1 MNLDTI
7 SFSNKINKAATRVM
21 SPSTESAWMLLGY
34 ADTDKMSSIMTID
47 VVREGSVWRDLLDS
61 FADDEIQYGYAKLEF
76 EHKSHLFLIH
86 WVGKEI
92 SENSKLSRMPHLN
105 EIRNLIPIYDLL
117 VNSMDKQ
124 DIQSRVHGYLTRTQT
139 LCVHQSIVGNYRHSA
154 LLRHP
159 ELENTDKK
167 TSKRTSSIRV
177 KTRRRANTVYIEE
190 SEKKIP
196 EKTSAFTSYITQ
208 TGNKPKVKVTIVGS
222 QNVGKSSIYTSYNGE
237 GFSLQSP
244 NTLKTTISADL
255 MSKDVTFGK
264 HNFTLMIW
272 DTAGQERFA
281 SLTSTHTRN
290 AKVIICVYDIA
301 DKLSFK
307 EIPRHMQAAKE
318 HSDPRAIFFLVGNKA
333 DLVHRREVREAEGER
348 FATQHD
354 MTFMEC
360 SGLTGLNILKLF
372 ENITKHVVFTYQD
385 IFEFPEKSSND
396 IIRVTPTTTSNTRKG
411 CQRCNQ

>member
-1 MNLDTI
+1 
-7 SFSNKINKAATRVM
+7 
-21 SPSTESAWMLLGY
+21 
-34 ADTDKMSSIMTID
+34 
-47 VVREGSVWRDLLDS
+47 
-61 FADDEIQYGYAKLEF
+61 
-76 EHKSHLFLIH
+76 
-86 WVGKEI
+86 
-92 SENSKLSRMPHLN
+92 
-105 EIRNLIPIYDLL
+105 
-117 VNSMDKQ
+117 
-124 DIQSRVHGYLTRTQT
+124 
-139 LCVHQSIVGNYRHSA
+139 
-154 LLRHP
+154 
-159 ELENTDKK
+159 
-167 TSKRTSSIRV
+167 
-177 KTRRRANTVYIEE
+177 
-190 SEKKIP
+190 
-196 EKTSAFTSYITQ
+196 
-208 TGNKPKVKVTIVGS
+208 
-222 QNVGKSSIYTSYNGE
+222 
-237 GFSLQSP
+237 
-244 NTLKTTISADL
+244 

>member
-1 MNLDTI
+1 MKTQ
-7 SFSNKINKAATRVM
+7 SYPV
-21 SPSTESAWMLLGY
+21 LLGY
-34 ADTDKMSSIMTID
+34 VDTGRMSSILTID

-61 FADDEIQYGYAKLEF
+61 FADDEIQYGYVKVEF

-86 WVGKEI
+86 WVGKEVG
-92 SENSKLSRMPHLN
+92 ENSKLSRMPHLN

-117 VNSMDKQ
+117 VNSMDRQ
-124 DIQSRVHGYLTRTQT
+124 DIQSRVHGYLTRIQT
-139 LCVHQSIVGNYRHSA
+139 LNVHQSIGGNYRHSA
-154 LLRHP
+154 LLRYP
-159 ELENTDKK
+159 EPEETEKK
-167 TSKRTSSIRV
+167 TSKRTSSIKV
-177 KTRRRANTVYIEE
+177 KARRRANTVYIEE
-190 SEKKIP
+190 SEKKKP
-196 EKTSAFTSYITQ
+196 EKASAFTSYITQ

-222 QNVGKSSIYTSYNGE
+222 QNVGKSSIYTSYE
-237 GFSLQSP
+237 GGGCSLQ
-244 NTLKTTISADL
+244 NTRPLNATICADL

-272 DTAGQERFA
+272 DTPGHERFA
-281 SLTSTHTRN
+281 SLTSVHTRN

-301 DKLSFK
+301 DKETFK
-307 EIPRHMQAAKE
+307 EIPRHMQAAEE

-333 DLVHRREVREAEGER
+333 DLVHRREVREAEGEQ